1 MFLKVGQESCVDCEQ
16 PFGIFTHRVRCKVGH
31 CQELRCQ
38 RCARRHAE
46 ELAADP
52 RLRKYGAGSGGM
64 STLVPRLLTQLSGG
78 ADEKEMTVMVSN
90 PMLALGQ
97 TISQGIEE
105 AKKKKESVSDTEIK
119 VRARA
124 PP

>member
-1 MFLKVGQESCVDCEQ
+1 
-16 PFGIFTHRVRCKVGH
+16 
-31 CQELRCQ
+31 
-38 RCARRHAE
+38 
-46 ELAADP
+46 
-52 RLRKYGAGSGGM
+52 
-64 STLVPRLLTQLSGG
+64 
-78 ADEKEMTVMVSN
+78 MTVMVSN